1 MINILIS
8 AIIYRGYHN
17 KYYIE
22 VYRIIFKY
30 KFKKSIDRTFKIRI
44 DTFFYRPTNFVRY
57 KGSTTNVYL
66 TVLYHI

>member
-22 VYRIIFKY
+22 VYRILLKY
-30 KFKKSIDRTFKIRI
+30 KFKKSIDRTFKIRN
-44 DTFFYRPTNFVRY
+44 DTFLPTNFVRY